1 MATLLA
7 SMLIGAGHPAMVVS
21 GVARQETVHNDQR
34 NVPYPYPIVTEDG
47 VEQKEVKEEKPAKY
61 KLRALPDLES
71 HLEEEM
77 AEIHRRRAEEHSRL
91 ENELLR
97 KQMAEL
103 ELLAVDRY
111 HYRRSHAWV
120 AIINNAPWSI
130 KPRITY
136 TDVNGDVVEAPP
148 TATFI
153 EPSTGFMCES
163 GCKQYILIDSVWNQ
177 YNYYVN
183 KQTYQRVSEL
193 RWDLREIADWGH
205 MLPGEPP
212 EMRTYKVSSD
222 ENIAESDTDINEEK
236 HLDAICSWVNRLHIG
251 YADYEHRFPKSEKKV
266 QYYGAI
272 HERFSPYSQR
282 DGKVMQLTLFNDK
295 MCTDPKVRYEYYKNR
310 FDLME
315 QLVYT
320 YENDHYE
327 ERFAKGRTDSLK
339 SIEYFSDSSLPR
351 KLKFIS
357 SSRLDTL
364 ETIDLTPGLIIL
376 NYTGQGDR
384 CCYREY
390 LYKPNG
396 VVLKKVVER
405 FHRAEKDDIVAND
418 IASRTFLFQQNKII
432 IKFHYTF
439 GALTATTV
447 EFTKP
452 PKPDYGTEL
461 VYDEKLTKIYRANP
475 LDPIRT
481 NLELY
486 KLLLEQ
492 LQSEDRIKKTFIAVQ
507 DDISNIFDQRNRE
520 KTDPKLKFSLFDPLR
535 NGAARALRMQ
545 QFKEEQEKK
554 RELASKPAD
563 FLAPYL
569 VPFKDQDELTQEQSV
584 AAYNA
589 CLNDLKTLFV
599 TLLNNLQRQYEDL
612 TSEAKS
618 LNRFLNKF
626 ENQFDNFDYNRLVQ
640 QAKDLELRKRMV
652 QQRLTLTHQE
662 SQKKYEWVKASLQK
676 DPRLNLK
683 MEEEKESD
691 E

>member
-1 MATLLA
+1 M
-7 SMLIGAGHPAMVVS
+7 
-21 GVARQETVHNDQR
+21 
-34 NVPYPYPIVTEDG
+34 
-47 VEQKEVKEEKPAKY
+47 
-61 KLRALPDLES
+61 
-71 HLEEEM
+71 
-77 AEIHRRRAEEHSRL
+77 
-91 ENELLR
+91 
-97 KQMAEL
+97 
-103 ELLAVDRY
+103 
-111 HYRRSHAWV
+111 
-120 AIINNAPWSI
+120 
-130 KPRITY
+130 
-136 TDVNGDVVEAPP
+136 EAPP
-148 TATFI
+148 TAIFI

-222 ENIAESDTDINEEK
+222 ENIADGDTDINEEK

-327 ERFAKGRTDSLK
+327 EHFAKGRTDSLK
-339 SIEYFSDSSLPR
+339 CKLSFRSNNHFNIINIINNQFKIHCFTFSIIAIEYFSDSSLPR

-396 VVLKKVVER
+396 VVLKVSNVRQTKFCLPLPLPFQKVVEK

-461 VYDEKLTKIYRANP
+461 VYDEKLTKIYR
-475 LDPIRT
+475 
-481 NLELY
+481 
-486 KLLLEQ
+486 
-492 LQSEDRIKKTFIAVQ
+492 V
-507 DDISNIFDQRNRE
+507 
-520 KTDPKLKFSLFDPLR
+520 
-535 NGAARALRMQ
+535 
-545 QFKEEQEKK
+545 
-554 RELASKPAD
+554 
-563 FLAPYL
+563 
-569 VPFKDQDELTQEQSV
+569 
-584 AAYNA
+584 
-589 CLNDLKTLFV
+589 
-599 TLLNNLQRQYEDL
+599 
-612 TSEAKS
+612 
-618 LNRFLNKF
+618 
-626 ENQFDNFDYNRLVQ
+626 
-640 QAKDLELRKRMV
+640 
-652 QQRLTLTHQE
+652 
-662 SQKKYEWVKASLQK
+662 
-676 DPRLNLK
+676 
-683 MEEEKESD
+683 
-691 E
+691 